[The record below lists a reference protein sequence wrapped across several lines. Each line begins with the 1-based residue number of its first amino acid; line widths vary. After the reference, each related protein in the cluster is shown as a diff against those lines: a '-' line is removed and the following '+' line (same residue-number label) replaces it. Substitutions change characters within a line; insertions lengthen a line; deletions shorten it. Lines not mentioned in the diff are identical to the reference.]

1 MQSLQNIKRR
11 IRSVKNIGQIT
22 KAMELVSATKMR
34 RSQEVALATRPYVFA
49 ALEMLRNISQ
59 SVGEGE
65 LPALL
70 IRRAV
75 HHTAYVVVASDKG
88 LSGSFN
94 ASVFRAFDAFE
105 ASEHVDVSDG
115 ANVFVAVGEKARLHL
130 KKRVGKVNQSFTH
143 FGDYTDLEE
152 IIPLSE
158 YLVSGYLEG
167 KWDKVV
173 VFYMSFRSALRQE
186 VLRREILPVDP
197 EALERIAKE
206 IIPESGRFA
215 EILKEQG
222 VSFFAD
228 DPQKGREYIIEPSP
242 VRALEMLLPH
252 LVVTQI
258 YHIVLEAN
266 ASEHSARRVAMKSAS
281 DNASDIGGRLTLEYN
296 KSRQAAITRE
306 LTEITAGAEAIQT

>member
-1 MQSLQNIKRR
+1 MESLQNIKRR
-11 IRSVKNIGQIT
+11 IKSVKNIEQIT

-34 RSQEVALATRPYVFA
+34 RSQEVALATRPYVFT

-70 IRRAV
+70 VHRAV
-75 HHTAYVVVASDKG
+75 QRTAYVVVASDKG

-94 ASVFRAFDAFE
+94 ASVFRAFDAFL
-105 ASEHVDVSDG
+105 ASRQVDVSSESSI
-115 ANVFVAVGEKARLHL
+115 FVAVGEKARLHL
-130 KKRVGKVNQSFTH
+130 KKRTQRVDRSFIH
-143 FGDYTDLEE
+143 FGDYTNLEE

-186 VLRREILPVDP
+186 VLLREILPVDP

-222 VSFFAD
+222 VSFFAGA
-228 DPQKGREYIIEPSP
+228 PQKDAEYIIEPSP
-242 VRALEMLLPH
+242 VRALELLLPH
-252 LVVTQI
+252 LVVTEI

-306 LTEITAGAEAIQT
+306 LTEITAGAESIQ